1 MKDSPSPQVYQG
13 LLMTK
18 ALDNFEK
25 AGDSD
30 IRRTIRVTLVGP
42 FNVYGRQGKLWSF
55 WNKL

>member
-1 MKDSPSPQVYQG
+1 
-13 LLMTK
+13 MTK